1 MKLSHCPKFKYSR
14 QNYSNFFVNILGNS
28 TTSFWNF
35 LIFKNPILLSK
46 KGDITCQIYLIKWF
60 CLFYVLVA
68 FRSWQKVV
76 KPGRKQTRAQ
86 IIQELKV
93 QTYII
98 DGPHD
103 IQDWI
108 RVHIFWEDYIIWKKI
123 LLLVDKLVRSKI
135 LEIFSSSCVLL
146 RILKNLGFWL
156 DLKKKRGGKNKARP
170 TFIMMKPG

>member
-1 MKLSHCPKFKYSR
+1 MSYTSSENFR
-14 QNYSNFFVNILGNS
+14 QKIWSCRIAQNSSIQGRIIQIFSFIFWAIRRLRSEIFWSLRIL
-28 TTSFWNF
+28 FY
-35 LIFKNPILLSK
+35 LSK

-146 RILKNLGFWL
+146 RIYEFW
-156 DLKKKRGGKNKARP
+156 K
-170 TFIMMKPG
+170 T